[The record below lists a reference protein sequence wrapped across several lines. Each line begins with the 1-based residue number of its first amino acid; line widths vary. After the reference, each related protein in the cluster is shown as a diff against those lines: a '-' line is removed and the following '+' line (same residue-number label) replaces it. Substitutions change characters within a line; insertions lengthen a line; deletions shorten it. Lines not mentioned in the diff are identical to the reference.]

1 MFQEIVEATC
11 DEFGLKKTDLYA
23 RRRHRAIAQ
32 PRQVVMH
39 LACKI
44 TKLSLN
50 DIGRRMAGPGDVK
63 AFDHTTVM
71 YARDRIE
78 AALHQDDALRDKVQR
93 ITSKALALKSRRSF
107 PAIRPVQTDAA

>member
-1 MFQEIVEATC
+1 MFQEIIEATC
-11 DEFGLKKTDLYA
+11 DEFGIKKSDLFA
-23 RRRHRAIAQ
+23 RRRHQVIAR

-78 AALHQDDALRDKVQR
+78 AALHQDDELRAKVER
-93 ITSKALALKSRRSF
+93 ITSKALSLKSRRQF
-107 PAIRPVQTDAA
+107 PQIRPLQTDAA